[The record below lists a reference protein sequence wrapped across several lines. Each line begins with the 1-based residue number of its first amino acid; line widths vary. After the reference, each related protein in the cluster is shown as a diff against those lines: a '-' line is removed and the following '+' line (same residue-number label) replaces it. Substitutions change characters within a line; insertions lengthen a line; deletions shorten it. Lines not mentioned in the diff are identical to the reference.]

1 MGTSTGGT
9 LGLQLAA
16 DFPEY
21 VEGLILYSPNIR
33 INNGAAF
40 LLSKPWGLQIGRKVT
55 GGKYR
60 VTNEDFD
67 SKECQY
73 WYCKYRMEAVIYLQQ
88 LVDATMKK
96 STFNRVTTPV
106 FLGYYYKD
114 EDNQDETVKV
124 SAMLKMYEQ
133 LGTSSDRKVKVAF
146 PDAGDHVIAC
156 ELTSGAVDEV
166 IRETV
171 KFGEEVL
178 NLNSV
183 R

>member
-1 MGTSTGGT
+1 
-9 LGLQLAA
+9 
-16 DFPEY
+16 
-21 VEGLILYSPNIR
+21 
-33 INNGAAF
+33 
-40 LLSKPWGLQIGRKVT
+40 
-55 GGKYR
+55 
-60 VTNEDFD
+60 NEDFD
-67 SKECQY
+67 SKDCQY

-146 PDAGDHVIAC
+146 PEAGDHVIAC

>member
-1 MGTSTGGT
+1 
-9 LGLQLAA
+9 
-16 DFPEY
+16 
-21 VEGLILYSPNIR
+21 
-33 INNGAAF
+33 
-40 LLSKPWGLQIGRKVT
+40 
-55 GGKYR
+55 
-60 VTNEDFD
+60 
-67 SKECQY
+67 
-73 WYCKYRMEAVIYLQQ
+73 MEAVIYLQQ

-96 STFNRVTTPV
+96 STFNQVTTPV